1 MRYDG
6 RTRRSF
12 GVRRSAVAGA
22 ATVDALPTALPVS
35 DVNPPTGRPSRRF
48 GGHSVSRKEDC
59 RMTTSIKRLPRR
71 MPAWAKVITAVVLV
85 LVVLFA
91 GLRLAVLPGLRD
103 LFGTQTHDRSGPALL
118 KSIQDMSRYD
128 AASGNFQVVVDL
140 EKDAKYLPDA
150 IRGTR
155 TLYVGAGTVEAY
167 VDLGSLAKK
176 DVTVDSDRTTATL
189 RLPHA
194 FLGKPALDTDR
205 SYAVSKQRG
214 LLDRLGDF
222 FSDNPDSEQAVQKL
236 AVKHIGEAAKD
247 SELTKRAEENTT
259 GMLDGLLRSLGF
271 KEVSVSYGA

>member
-1 MRYDG
+1 
-6 RTRRSF
+6 
-12 GVRRSAVAGA
+12 
-22 ATVDALPTALPVS
+22 
-35 DVNPPTGRPSRRF
+35 
-48 GGHSVSRKEDC
+48 
-59 RMTTSIKRLPRR
+59 MTTSIKRLPKR
-71 MPAWAKVITAVVLV
+71 MPAWAKAITAVVLV

-167 VDLGSLAKK
+167 VDLGALAKK
-176 DVTVDSDRTTATL
+176 DVTVDADRTTATL

-194 FLGKPALDTDR
+194 FLGKPALDPNR

-236 AVKHIGEAAKD
+236 AVKHIGDAAKD